1 MITVYTR
8 KEVAAW
14 LKISENTLDKMTKN
28 GEIDSTVVG
37 RSRRFTEDHIK
48 KYLKKNETIN
58 Y

>member
-8 KEVAAW
+8 KEIAAW
-14 LKISENTLDKMTKN
+14 LKISEDTLDNIVKN

-48 KYLKKNETIN
+48 KYLKKNEIIN